1 MGAFRVAGAV
11 VGVFPVFETSLVCRA
26 VSAEASLRC
35 FFEGG
40 GERLAGMEILS
51 SGGSSRA
58 RLRSWLGIAAVDLVV
73 EKEST
78 LNTRLVDIGTG
89 EDLEL

>member
-11 VGVFPVFETSLVCRA
+11 VGVFPVFETSLVCMA

-40 GERLAGMEILS
+40 GERSARVEGS
-51 SGGSSRA
+51 FSGDSSRA
-58 RLRSWLGIAAVDLVV
+58 LLRVHGLGIA
-73 EKEST
+73 T
-78 LNTRLVDIGTG
+78 NGFMRTG
-89 EDLEL
+89 LALHEMISEYKKQWRV